1 MTNPTGEANR
11 GTLRLDFD
19 RRLLLQ
25 FRGSAITSDAGLLP
39 YRELDDAVGLTDTAA
54 NTLADAR
61 TGKNIRHLLGGL
73 LRQSVFGRLAGYE
86 DVNDADR
93 LCRDPAMRWVVG
105 DRAITGS
112 AASASQMG
120 RFETKWLSRPEN
132 LAALADLPGQWIDKV
147 HTRRP
152 PRIVVLD
159 MDSSESP
166 TYGEQEGGAYN
177 GHFGCTCY
185 HPLFVF
191 NQLGDVE
198 RCALR
203 SGNVHSADGWRAVL
217 EPVIARYRGT
227 VKRLYFRGDAAFA
240 NPEIYEFIEAEG
252 VGYTIR
258 LPANSVLQNRI
269 GYLLKRPVGRPPL
282 EVRRYYASF
291 SYQAQSWKKPRR
303 VVAKVEWHPGEL
315 YPRVG
320 FIVTNLARPAER
332 VVAFYNR
339 RGTCEQYIKEG
350 KNAIKWTRLSCRTFA
365 ANAVRLQLHV
375 LAYNLGNFMRTLAM
389 LKAAEPWSLTSLREK
404 LIKIGAK
411 VISHGR
417 YVTFHMWT
425 APSSQGVLQCFD
437 QIACVHMSGLF
448 VRSHMNAGQDGFRDE
463 SSKQMGDLIE
473 GHWNV
478 RDFSRRGSIDLTI
491 CS

>member
-1 MTNPTGEANR
+1 MADPAGEADR
-11 GTLRLDFD
+11 GALRLNFD
-19 RRLLLQ
+19 RRLMLR
-25 FRGSAITSDAGLLP
+25 FRGSVITSDGGLLA
-39 YRELDDAVGLTDTAA
+39 YRELDDALALTETGA

-61 TGKNIRHLLGGL
+61 TGKNGRHRLAGL

-147 HTRRP
+147 HQRRP
-152 PRIVVLD
+152 PKTIVLD

-166 TYGEQEGGAYN
+166 TYGEQEGSAYN

-203 SGNVHSADGWRAVL
+203 PGNVHSAAGWRPVL
-217 EPVIARYRGT
+217 EPVVERYRGT
-227 VKRLYFRGDAAFA
+227 VKRLFFRGDAAFA
-240 NPEIYEFIEAEG
+240 NPEMYEFLEAEG
-252 VGYTIR
+252 IGYTIR
-258 LPANSVLQNRI
+258 LPSNQVLQGRI
-269 GYLLKRPVGRPPL
+269 GYLLKRPVGRPPH
-282 EVRRYYASF
+282 EVRRYYARF
-291 SYQAQSWKKPRR
+291 SYQAQSWKRPRR

-320 FIVTNLARPAER
+320 FIVTNLARPTVR
-332 VVAFYNR
+332 VVAFYNQ
-339 RGTCEQYIKEG
+339 RGTAEQCIKEG
-350 KNAIKWTRLSCRTFA
+350 KGAIKWTRLSCRSFA
-365 ANAVRLQLHV
+365 ANTVRLQLHA

-389 LKAAEPWSLTSLREK
+389 PKVAEPWSLTSLREK

-411 VISHGR
+411 VVSHGR
-417 YVTFHMWT
+417 YVTFQMAEVT
-425 APSSQGVLQCFD
+425 VPRQMFQEILSMIARLRAPP
-437 QIACVHMSGLF
+437 AP
-448 VRSHMNAGQDGFRDE
+448 A
-463 SSKQMGDLIE
+463 
-473 GHWNV
+473 
-478 RDFSRRGSIDLTI
+478 
-491 CS
+491 